1 MGDERRNLLYHVQF
15 VCRCLEFEKK
25 KNRKTGVVSPPFPS
39 SLLAG
44 KYLENQPQ
52 KLVAAVGNILR
63 KNKGTAAPIS
73 EEGSRNRLEI
83 NMFRV
88 TAENKDATAS
98 HATAAA

>member
-1 MGDERRNLLYHVQF
+1 MKK
-15 VCRCLEFEKK
+15 KK
-25 KNRKTGVVSPPFPS
+25 KNRRRLAAISVVA
-39 SLLAG
+39 AG
-44 KYLENQPQ
+44 RKIFRKISPQ

-63 KNKGTAAPIS
+63 KIKGTAAPIS

-98 HATAAA
+98 HAATAVA